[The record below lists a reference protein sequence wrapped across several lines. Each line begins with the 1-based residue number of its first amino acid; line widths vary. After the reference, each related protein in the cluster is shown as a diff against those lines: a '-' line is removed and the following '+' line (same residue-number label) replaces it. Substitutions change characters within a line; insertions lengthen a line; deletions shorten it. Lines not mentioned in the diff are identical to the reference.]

1 MTFLYFFILK
11 NKIAF
16 WDLRKFQ
23 EPIGL
28 SEFQMNIKKI
38 QFSPSSKNRLTVLCE
53 KAAELDY
60 LKILTIDDNTT
71 VEPVYCKI
79 NWGLD

>member
-1 MTFLYFFILK
+1 
-11 NKIAF
+11 
-16 WDLRKFQ
+16 
-23 EPIGL
+23 
-28 SEFQMNIKKI
+28 
-38 QFSPSSKNRLTVLCE
+38 
-53 KAAELDY
+53 LDY

>member
-1 MTFLYFFILK
+1 
-11 NKIAF
+11 
-16 WDLRKFQ
+16 
-23 EPIGL
+23 
-28 SEFQMNIKKI
+28 MNIKKI